1 MISNYNEYEVES
13 LLETLDNVLM
23 FKKLSDEKYIKINER
38 CKYTLIG
45 SNHVD
50 YNYYDCLT
58 NSIKKIF
65 ENYIVEENELIVI
78 NYEENEEDKDVEL
91 SQEECNEIKEKMKD
105 YNIELYDKDYILDL
119 AVFFNLSQAIMLKEI
134 IFYEEID
141 IGGYV
146 IIKNDITTKFHNLNL
161 NVSLGEIFKDDLTNF
176 NDENIPSSYN
186 IYNSPCI
193 SDFGY
198 NKGEIIIFYGIYNK
212 LSTVLNLYYK
222 IMKYMEEEIS
232 KCV

>member
-1 MISNYNEYEVES
+1 MISNYNEYEIES
-13 LLETLDNVLM
+13 LLETLDNILI
-23 FKKLSDEKYIKINER
+23 FKRLNNEKYIEINE
-38 CKYTLIG
+38 CDKYTLIG
-45 SNHVD
+45 NNHVD
-50 YNYYDCLT
+50 YSYYDCLA
-58 NSIKKIF
+58 SSVKKIF
-65 ENYIVEENELIVI
+65 KNYIVEENELIII
-78 NYEENEEDKDVEL
+78 NDEEDEDDKDVEL
-91 SQEECNEIKEKMKD
+91 SQEECNAIKKEMKD

-119 AVFFNLSQAIMLKEI
+119 AVFFNLSQAIILKEI

-146 IIKNDITTKFHNLNL
+146 IIKNDITTKFHNLKL
-161 NVSLGEIFKDDLTNF
+161 NVNLGEIFKDDLINF
-176 NDENIPSSYN
+176 NNENIPSSYN
-186 IYNSPCI
+186 IYNSPSI

-198 NKGEIIIFYGIYNK
+198 NEGEIIIFYGIYNK